1 MKSRGCAPRIAFA
14 GSDRALAGRVACIE
28 DIVGFHV
35 TTVDE
40 LESAFGESGDP
51 YFAGVLERG

>member
-1 MKSRGCAPRIAFA
+1 MKYRGCAPRIAFS
-14 GSDRALAGRVACIE
+14 GSDLALAGRLACIE
-28 DIVGFHV
+28 EIVGMRV
-35 TTVDE
+35 TSVDE